1 MLDQE
6 VEADRRPAA
15 GAADGGPGGL
25 LGRFHIRD
33 DFRRAQLAIA
43 ALFWSLG
50 FQYGTW
56 ASRLPTIKAR
66 LGLSTDEVGLMLMAC
81 GAGAAASF
89 PLVAVLTKRL
99 GSRQLACLS
108 GAFLALLLPALA
120 VAPDYPVA
128 LVIVCLDGVAVGC
141 LNVAMNAQGAALEV
155 AYQRTAMGKFHATFS
170 AGSLCAALLASGTN
184 LLTPSLT
191 AHFGIATV
199 VLLLLI
205 GYARPGLLTP
215 GQQPGQQPE
224 QPEPEQGGAP
234 EKKKQRL
241 TMPTRVTIWMG
252 LAMAFGTV
260 TEGAMNDWSAL
271 YLKDVAKAA
280 AELAPMGIAVVSVMM
295 VLARIF
301 ADGWRT
307 RWGDGRIVRVG
318 SAVAG
323 TGLAL
328 ALLVG
333 GVVPALIGFACVGL
347 GIAAVTPCVYMAA
360 ARQGSDALALVAA
373 MGTTGMLAGPAVIG
387 FIAGASG
394 LAWGMGAV
402 AASAVLVSLCS
413 TRIRWKALAES

>member
-141 LNVAMNAQGAALEV
+141 LNVAMNAQGAAPMKSLSSP
-155 AYQRTAMGKFHATFS
+155 YRRLSRQRRS
-170 AGSLCAALLASGTN
+170 APRMNWGCVSSARIACRNSKRSIRS
-184 LLTPSLT
+184 SLT
-191 AHFGIATV
+191 WMPHGI
-199 VLLLLI
+199 
-205 GYARPGLLTP
+205 
-215 GQQPGQQPE
+215 
-224 QPEPEQGGAP
+224 
-234 EKKKQRL
+234 
-241 TMPTRVTIWMG
+241 
-252 LAMAFGTV
+252 
-260 TEGAMNDWSAL
+260 
-271 YLKDVAKAA
+271 
-280 AELAPMGIAVVSVMM
+280 
-295 VLARIF
+295 
-301 ADGWRT
+301 
-307 RWGDGRIVRVG
+307 
-318 SAVAG
+318 
-323 TGLAL
+323 
-328 ALLVG
+328 
-333 GVVPALIGFACVGL
+333 
-347 GIAAVTPCVYMAA
+347 
-360 ARQGSDALALVAA
+360 
-373 MGTTGMLAGPAVIG
+373 
-387 FIAGASG
+387 
-394 LAWGMGAV
+394 
-402 AASAVLVSLCS
+402 
-413 TRIRWKALAES
+413 